1 MVTISV
7 DEGYAFDI
15 LTIFQVKIANCI
27 DPSKIAASQL
37 GFNRLFDELY
47 HQLGYEKVTEIITSQ
62 EYRDLYDENCKTFL
76 LVDKIRSS
84 EEVSIGKDIDN
95 TNLTRFDCKRRLQS
109 KFFNSLMVETK
120 TKHE

>member
-37 GFNRLFDELY
+37 GFNKLFDELY
-47 HQLGYEKVTEIITSQ
+47 FKTISQWGGGYPRPQIEMMECRWRADSKKNPDPNPQSFIMMKPDINMADLLYEK
-62 EYRDLYDENCKTFL
+62 
-76 LVDKIRSS
+76 
-84 EEVSIGKDIDN
+84 
-95 TNLTRFDCKRRLQS
+95 
-109 KFFNSLMVETK
+109 
-120 TKHE
+120 